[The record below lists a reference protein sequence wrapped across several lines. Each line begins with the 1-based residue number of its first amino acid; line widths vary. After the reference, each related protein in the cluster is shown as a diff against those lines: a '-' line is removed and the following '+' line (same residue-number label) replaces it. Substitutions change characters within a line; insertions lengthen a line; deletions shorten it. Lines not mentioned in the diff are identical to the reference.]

1 MVTGSDLEQSVQA
14 IELAKRFPGKCYAT
28 VGVHPCSA
36 GGFEGGRDG
45 EGEGGDEGGK
55 GEGGEGGGKGDG
67 GKKRGEELLKELE
80 KVAREGMEGGWVVAF
95 GEIGVDFDRL
105 GLCKKEVQ
113 ERWFERQVEV
123 AVKVCF
129 KPFFNFFWFGILGW
143 RRCLKFFFF
152 VRCGPFPVS
161 SIPIPSPLSPPQK

>member
-1 MVTGSDLEQSVQA
+1 MVTGSDLEQSIQA
-14 IELAKRFPGKCYAT
+14 IELAKRFPAKCYAT

-36 GGFEGGRDG
+36 GGFEGGGDG

-129 KPFFNFFWFGILGW
+129 CNLFISFVMGFG
-143 RRCLKFFFF
+143 
-152 VRCGPFPVS
+152 VRVDV
-161 SIPIPSPLSPPQK
+161 